1 MANSAP
7 ATVTITE
14 TTGPGL
20 SVTALKQ
27 TDIVDI
33 EVDFLRNVIKITRA
47 GAGGIQYY
55 DYSVLATLTWTIS
68 AGVTTITAST

>member
-14 TTGPGL
+14 TIGPGL
-20 SVTALKQ
+20 SVSALKQ
-27 TDIVDI
+27 TDVNNFEI
-33 EVDFLRNVIKITRA
+33 DFLRNVIKITRA

-55 DYSVLATLTWTIS
+55 DYSALATLTLSIS
-68 AGVTTITAST
+68 GGVTSITCST

>member
-14 TTGPGL
+14 TTGPGQA
-20 SVTALKQ
+20 VTALRQ
-27 TDIVDI
+27 TDVTNI
-33 EVDFLRNVIKITRA
+33 EVDFARNVIKLTRS

-55 DYSVLATLTWTIS
+55 DYSALATLTWTIT
-68 AGVTTITAST
+68 AGNSVLVLST

>member
-20 SVTALKQ
+20 TVTALKQ

-33 EVDFLRNVIKITRA
+33 EIDFVRNVIKLTRA

-55 DYSVLATLTWTIS
+55 DYSAMATLTCTIS
-68 AGVTTITAST
+68 AGVTSITCST

>member
-14 TTGPGL
+14 TTGPGI
-20 SVTALKQ
+20 SVVALVIS
-27 TDIVDI
+27 DVVDF
-33 EVDFLRNVIKITRA
+33 EVDFVKNTIKITRA

-55 DYSVLATLTWTIS
+55 DYSALATLTWTIT
-68 AGVTTITAST
+68 AGATAIVAST

>member
-1 MANSAP
+1 MPNTSP

-20 SVTALKQ
+20 SVSALKL
-27 TDIVDI
+27 TDVVGI
-33 EVDFLRNVIKITRA
+33 EVDFFRNWLKVTRD

-55 DYSVLATLTWTIS
+55 DYSALATLTWTVS
-68 AGVTTITAST
+68 GGVTTIVLST

>member
-14 TTGPGL
+14 TTGPGQ
-20 SVTALKQ
+20 SVSALKL
-27 TDIVDI
+27 TDVNAI
-33 EVDFLRNVIKITRA
+33 EVDFSRNVVKVTRS

-55 DYSVLATLTWTIS
+55 DYSALATFTWSIS
-68 AGVTTITAST
+68 AGVSTLALST

>member
-1 MANSAP
+1 MANSSP
-7 ATVTITE
+7 ATVTVTE

-27 TDIVDI
+27 TDINNI
-33 EVDFLRNVIKITRA
+33 EVDFLRNYVKITKS

-55 DYSVLATLTWTIS
+55 DYSALATFTWTIS
-68 AGVTTITAST
+68 GGVSTLVLST

>member
-1 MANSAP
+1 MANSPP

-27 TDIVDI
+27 TDINDI
-33 EVDFLRNVIKITRA
+33 EFDFVRNVIKITRA
-47 GAGGIQYY
+47 GAGGIQYF
-55 DYSVLATLTWTIS
+55 DYSALATLTWTIS
-68 AGVTTITAST
+68 SGATSITCST